1 MSIILIRNT
10 FLQWYD
16 ILDFLGDWK
25 EFFLQGLVGMGLVG
39 FNTTKFFLNRL
50 ESNVSL
56 DYAEFFPNVAIIEN
70 GRIENQCARIYQC
83 QHGER
88 RFNALLGPQ
97 PRSDELT
104 SLFIQ
109 KFVSD
114 FKRIHEESP
123 IDLYIS
129 FGAFITEVLP
139 SSNQDLPI
147 DNTMLADQIIDQEL
161 DKDRKLYIATC
172 GSLDFEEFSLSVQ
185 DPRDEIVREPQ
196 GFISG
201 LNGVLPAI
209 IGERFDIPV
218 VTIMIETSSAE
229 KFKFNG
235 AISQLLGL
243 LASRKG
249 LDFLDHYFD
258 LNMDLSSYLEPVIQE
273 ILPLAKQELISSLEK
288 GESKDRPD
296 SSPDST
302 FI

>member
-1 MSIILIRNT
+1 LIWWFN
-10 FLQWYD
+10 F
-16 ILDFLGDWK
+16 LDFLGDWK

-39 FNTTKFFLNRL
+39 FNTTKFFLNKL
-50 ESNVSL
+50 DSEISM

-70 GRIENQCARIYQC
+70 GRIENQCARIYRS

-88 RFNALLGPQ
+88 SFFSLTGPQ

-109 KFVSD
+109 KFVED
-114 FKRIHEESP
+114 FRRIHEESP

-129 FGAFITEVLP
+129 FGAFITEILP
-139 SSNQDLPI
+139 STNKDLPI
-147 DNTMLADQIIDQEL
+147 DNNTLADQILDQEL
-161 DKDRKLYIATC
+161 TKERKLYIATC

-185 DPRDEIVREPQ
+185 DSRDEIVREPQ

-209 IGERFDIPV
+209 IGERFNIPV

-229 KFKFNG
+229 KFRFNG
-235 AISQLLGL
+235 AVSQLLGL
-243 LASRKG
+243 LGSKKG

-258 LNMDLSSYLEPVIQE
+258 LNMDLSQYLEPIIEE
-273 ILPLAKQELISSLEK
+273 IIPAARQELVSTLEG
-288 GESKDRPD
+288 GEGTPKDRP
-296 SSPDST
+296 PDST